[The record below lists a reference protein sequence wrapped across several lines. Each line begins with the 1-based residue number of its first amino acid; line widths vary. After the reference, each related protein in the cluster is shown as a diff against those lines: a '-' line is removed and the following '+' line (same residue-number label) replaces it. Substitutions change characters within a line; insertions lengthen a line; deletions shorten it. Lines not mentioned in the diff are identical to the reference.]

1 MLEDSGTDI
10 SIDVKNSSEVQ
21 NEKQKNLH
29 NPNRPKFFKFGE
41 AIFRYQSNDSKSEM
55 LPTLPSPIDKF
66 IRDLKIRKLYP
77 SDEKNS
83 DWSIIV
89 YSLGY
94 LYKRIIFKINV
105 DLKCSQA
112 RIIKNI

>member
-1 MLEDSGTDI
+1 MLFHYSHIYFLSLENKAFENRTSSSVFKMLEDSDTDT

-21 NEKQKNLH
+21 NEKQNNLH

-83 DWSIIV
+83 D
-89 YSLGY
+89 
-94 LYKRIIFKINV
+94 
-105 DLKCSQA
+105 
-112 RIIKNI
+112 